1 MTITKDETF
10 GYELTSQGKLEFFSH
25 VLDDFES
32 YIETYWT
39 KTQSEK
45 WDDVGVLPVSF
56 RIDYI
61 EKQFEDDF
69 EDELSRICEED
80 DEKYYDE
87 SHVHCFTVKNTPE
100 NLQALEEE
108 MVYSCEVDE
117 DDDSLINVQELAQW
131 SWMYYSRK
139 YYSEK
144 IKEDMSDNTGI
155 PIEDF
160 QKEDISVDG

>member
-10 GYELTSQGKLEFFSH
+10 GYELTSQGKLEFFSY

-45 WDDVGVLPVSF
+45 WDDVPILPESF

-69 EDELSRICEED
+69 NSELGRICEED
-80 DEKYYDE
+80 DEKFYDE
-87 SHVHCFTVKNTPE
+87 NHVHCFTIKNTPE

-131 SWMYYSRK
+131 SWMYFSRK
-139 YYSEK
+139 YYSDM
-144 IKEDMSDNTGI
+144 IKDDMSNNTGI

-160 QKEDISVDG
+160 QKENISVNG